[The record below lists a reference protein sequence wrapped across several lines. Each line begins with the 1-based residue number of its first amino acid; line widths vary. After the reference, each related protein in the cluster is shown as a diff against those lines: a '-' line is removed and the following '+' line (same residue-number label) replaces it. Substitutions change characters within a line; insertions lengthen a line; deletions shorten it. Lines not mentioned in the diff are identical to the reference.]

1 MPQKEK
7 EQWKGARKVL
17 TSHVCFKLWGRNPW
31 KEWAKD
37 GNREERLKLFSESQG
52 TVKSDWWTHF
62 TSETVASALDQ
73 VKHLLVQNGKIAPVS
88 KVLNMIHPKI
98 SSLVSLTQLSS
109 AFSDDFPEDR
119 WLLITQQHAWCC
131 GQTEVFLGPG
141 SARGV
146 CTCFR
151 CYTWSTY
158 RISISFH
165 LQNTKS
171 NPSECPELFLST
183 RLCCQSDSLH
193 GIWAIFQRIW
203 SDWEPGQTWKDVS
216 DSLAKLLFCRKVI
229 KSQSNKITSSSLHN
243 ELFQIKQNEVLLS
256 ARPWTVSSI
265 LQCFSVNCS
274 VITSWLYHW
283 LK

>member
-1 MPQKEK
+1 M
-7 EQWKGARKVL
+7 
-17 TSHVCFKLWGRNPW
+17 
-31 KEWAKD
+31 
-37 GNREERLKLFSESQG
+37 FSPAGLSRAWPSLSQG
-52 TVKSDWWTHF
+52 LGFLTWKVPPKPQHWLEWPFLGDGVGPGPQGPPPSRACWLSPYETPGPHPSQALGPSHPILSSHHTAALEF
-62 TSETVASALDQ
+62 TS
-73 VKHLLVQNGKIAPVS
+73 
-88 KVLNMIHPKI
+88 
-98 SSLVSLTQLSS
+98 
-109 AFSDDFPEDR
+109 
-119 WLLITQQHAWCC
+119 
-131 GQTEVFLGPG
+131 PG

-183 RLCCQSDSLH
+183 RLCCQSDTLH

-274 VITSWLYHW
+274 VITSWLYRW